1 MGVVFRL
8 SQPWLW
14 EYWHTAYK
22 HTHNPPRPTRA
33 FGDILPNLHKLLFL
47 PDGIAIIIKRR
58 RNSAAS
64 DTPEKN
70 LDTCDGTAAGGME
83 ASQRSVGRV
92 TSALASKR

>member
-1 MGVVFRL
+1 MHGSSVPSFSALAVGVLAHRL
-8 SQPWLW
+8 QT
-14 EYWHTAYK
+14 HTQ
-22 HTHNPPRPTRA
+22 PTRA